1 MQKLPADPTSLV
13 LGIIAIVVS
22 ITGCCC
28 SPLFILPMALSII
41 GLVMAN
47 KSLKEFH
54 QNPDAYSPAS
64 KSNVNIARVLNIV
77 GLVISFLLLAY
88 LIVRLIWFG
97 SILNDSSIWDEIQ
110 KNRDNYENYEYDEND
125 WEYEEDQDSIQQQ
138 SDTLVIDKI
147 ELEETE
153 IPEN

>member
-1 MQKLPADPTSLV
+1 
-13 LGIIAIVVS
+13 
-22 ITGCCC
+22 
-28 SPLFILPMALSII
+28 
-41 GLVMAN
+41 
-47 KSLKEFH
+47 
-54 QNPDAYSPAS
+54 
-64 KSNVNIARVLNIV
+64 
-77 GLVISFLLLAY
+77 LAY

-110 KNRDNYENYEYDEND
+110 KNRDNYENYEYDENN

-147 ELEETE
+147 ELEEGIEETE